1 VTAHHARHEQ
11 PRTVPHDAS
20 RRRRGRPGDPR
31 ATALV
36 LAAALALLLTPW
48 AALAQQQAAPAQ
60 PQQQA
65 APAGQ
70 GGGGSGGEPI
80 EIVADSLT
88 VAQEQ
93 RLATF
98 AGNVDAVQGEIRL
111 RSDRL
116 LVYYDGA
123 GEGEQP
129 ASGAGAGGQG
139 IRRLE
144 ASGNVSLA
152 SPGQTA
158 SGDRGTYEVAAGQ
171 VALEGNVV
179 LTRAGNVVRGAK
191 LDSNLRT
198 GVSTV
203 TAAQPGASGK
213 PDQRVRALFTPG
225 GGAGAA
231 AAGGRPAPAATPGT
245 KKAP

>member
-1 VTAHHARHEQ
+1 MPEHALSQR
-11 PRTVPHDAS
+11 RTRPGALIAEDGS
-20 RRRRGRPGDPR
+20 RRSVAL

-36 LAAALALLLTPW
+36 LGAALQLVAPGT
-48 AALAQQQAAPAQ
+48 ALAQQQTGAT
-60 PQQQA
+60 
-65 APAGQ
+65 Q
-70 GGGGSGGEPI
+70 GGGGGGGGGDPV
-80 EIVADSLT
+80 EIVADSL
-88 VAQEQ
+88 VVEQDQ

-98 AGNVDAVQGEIRL
+98 AGNVDAVQGTLRL

-116 LVYYDGA
+116 LVYYDAGQ

-129 ASGAGAGGQG
+129 AAAAAGGGQG

-144 ASGNVSLA
+144 ASGNVSIA

-171 VALEGNVV
+171 VTLEGNVV
-179 LTRAGNVVRGAK
+179 LTRADNVVRGAK

-203 TAAQPGASGK
+203 SAAQPGASGK
-213 PDQRVRALFTPG
+213 PEQRVRALFVPG
-225 GGAGAA
+225 GGGGAPSGSGSKPNTAGAA
-231 AAGGRPAPAATPGT
+231 PGA